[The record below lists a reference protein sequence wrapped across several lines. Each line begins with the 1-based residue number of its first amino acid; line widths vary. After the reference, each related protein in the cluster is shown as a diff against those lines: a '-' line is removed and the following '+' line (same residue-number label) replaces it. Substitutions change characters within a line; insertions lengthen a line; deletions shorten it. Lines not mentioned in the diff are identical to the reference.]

1 MCGAGT
7 ALGSER
13 HAAGCG
19 ASKTLVRSPCVALRC
34 FIVGA
39 SSPPLLGR
47 PTLVRVPRHAI
58 TSRHRVDRERCL
70 PQPLRYSDAHRRGHE
85 GCCAATPACRSPCV
99 RSSVCTLPPRCLTA
113 RVGLLRYSGAR
124 VVAASLSPPPEHSMT
139 PQAAQET
146 PSAQRGTVRRG
157 ASKPPSRSPCLAS
170 VVCASLLP
178 LQGRLTLVRV
188 PRHAVTSR
196 HRVDRER
203 CLPQPLRYTDAH
215 RRGHEG
221 CCAATPACR
230 SPCVRSNVRTLLR
243 CLRAHVRLGCHPG
256 ARADAVSVSL
266 LPCPQ
271 RRHQRRQ
278 RRPWLREAS
287 CAAARPSRLAALRA

>member
-1 MCGAGT
+1 M
-7 ALGSER
+7 
-13 HAAGCG
+13 HA
-19 ASKTLVRSPCVALRC
+19 
-34 FIVGA
+34 
-39 SSPPLLGR
+39 
-47 PTLVRVPRHAI
+47 
-58 TSRHRVDRERCL
+58 
-70 PQPLRYSDAHRRGHE
+70 
-85 GCCAATPACRSPCV
+85 
-99 RSSVCTLPPRCLTA
+99 PPRCLTA

-146 PSAQRGTVRRG
+146 PSAQRGIVRRG

-196 HRVDRER
+196 HRVGRER

-230 SPCVRSNVRTLLR
+230 SPCVRSNVCTLPPAASQHAWGSSATLER
-243 CLRAHVRLGCHPG
+243 VWWPHPCRL
-256 ARADAVSVSL
+256 
-266 LPCPQ
+266 
-271 RRHQRRQ
+271 
-278 RRPWLREAS
+278 
-287 CAAARPSRLAALRA
+287 RPSTQ